1 MRDTKESEG
10 APLDTYVRIELQYLP
25 DFSEEYSLHVSPGLG
40 MADVA
45 IKLDQGWNLTAIDQD
60 LDSNVDDNI
69 RAIGEAAAD
78 LGSAFAATKTAS
90 GNGGG
95 QEMVVRATNVPL
107 GYYESVIGCGPNGRK
122 QMYGWRY
129 VGFAPFNAC
138 PTSISGGTHVCCDAP
153 DGAVFGLA
161 FENGVMV
168 FRELQVVRDQG
179 NTERVATTDLEAD
192 KEPRPVLPQPQLFDA
207 ANTLD
212 EIKKFIQN
220 HATLRRELGSFA
232 VVVQPSWDRLD
243 TVRVELQVTQPVD
256 PARQDALRKEL
267 AQEATLMGLLR
278 DVSPTALIEIIFSTR
293 E

>member
-1 MRDTKESEG
+1 
-10 APLDTYVRIELQYLP
+10 
-25 DFSEEYSLHVSPGLG
+25 
-40 MADVA
+40 
-45 IKLDQGWNLTAIDQD
+45 
-60 LDSNVDDNI
+60 
-69 RAIGEAAAD
+69 
-78 LGSAFAATKTAS
+78 
-90 GNGGG
+90 
-95 QEMVVRATNVPL
+95 
-107 GYYESVIGCGPNGRK
+107 
-122 QMYGWRY
+122 
-129 VGFAPFNAC
+129 
-138 PTSISGGTHVCCDAP
+138 
-153 DGAVFGLA
+153 LA